1 VEDVSAIL
9 SWLLGGGISAIGKE
23 LRLAHEAKLKAANDS
38 ERIAAEV
45 RIKELEARQSSIL
58 AAQSDRYERW
68 VRIGFALPF
77 VIYIWKLLVWDK
89 VLGMGTTDPLSPM
102 LTEVFWIVLGGY
114 FFFWTAKAI
123 RK

>member
-1 VEDVSAIL
+1 MFGTIL
-9 SWLLGGGISAIGKE
+9 SWLTGGGIAAIGKE

-38 ERIAAEV
+38 ERIAADV

-58 AAQSDRYERW
+58 AAQQDRYERW

-77 VIYIWKLLVWDK
+77 VVYINKLLIWDK
-89 VLGMGTTDPLSPM
+89 VLGMGATDPLSPM